1 MITPKTIQ
9 QRDEDWIA
17 GRQSG
22 EACRKDRKL
31 VFPTATDDARKALP

>member
-22 EACRKDRKL
+22 EASRKDRHDYRI
-31 VFPTATDDARKALP
+31 TQI

>member
-1 MITPKTIQ
+1 MITPKTNQ

-22 EACRKDRKL
+22 EACRKDRKF
-31 VFPTATDDARKALP
+31 VFLTATVDARKALP